1 MQATAVFPHKAPL
14 LIWLIPHIA
23 GILLAVY
30 FPQATPSTL
39 LVASISILLF
49 LTWRLLPIN
58 FRRKHAYIKGIGLQV
73 ILCSAAYLYCAFIT
87 LRAEQSQQFLNDN
100 QSVLKVY
107 LCESP
112 EQKPKT
118 RKVEA
123 ELIEVYTHHQK
134 IKAKARIILYF
145 QQGKKADSLQE
156 GQILFIKNQLQR
168 LKESGN
174 PGSFSYRQY
183 CHYRGIYYSGYLQEA
198 QWHASGQHIQGLEFY
213 FHQLNWHTRNVLYR
227 YLPHAD
233 FALAEALLL
242 GYRKNIDA
250 ETWQSYA
257 DTGIAHII
265 AISGMHMA
273 MVYLSI
279 RWLLLLLPWAQ
290 RYKRVAIGIA
300 LLMMWLF
307 ACVTG
312 LPPSV
317 SRAAFMFT
325 LLGIGEIIDKN
336 IPPSNNLAASA
347 LLLLWIN
354 PYWLFDIGFQLS
366 FLAVLS
372 LQLTYT
378 SIYAWYKG
386 KNKYISSVWKLI
398 AATLSAQVFTLPLC
412 LFAFHQFP
420 LLFLLGN
427 LIAVPLSSI
436 LLYLE
441 ILLIACSPCQPL
453 AQQIASLIYLGMQGL
468 NHWVDYLHHI
478 SFSVWQVHSFSIA
491 ETILLYAL
499 IICIVISLQQ
509 RKLFWLNAGFLL
521 ASLLCL
527 INIRQC
533 IQTQRQQYLLVY
545 QSPKK
550 SVIEFMMG
558 SSYTTSGSTG
568 IPTDKALQQ
577 YILKPAHQLYNGWY
591 KDSTIVASHQTKQ
604 YTVYTF
610 SRQRILQL
618 RDTTQITIKA
628 PIPVDF
634 LILSHPIRI
643 TNPWLL
649 THLQPK
655 QIILDSSI
663 PGYRCA
669 QLRQQLSALQVPIH
683 SVTEQGAFIYAIPT
697 KQILH

>member
-1 MQATAVFPHKAPL
+1 MQAAVVFPHKAPL
-14 LIWLIPHIA
+14 LIWLIPHIT
-23 GILLAVY
+23 GILLSVY
-30 FPQATPSTL
+30 YPQASPL
-39 LVASISILLF
+39 LILVASIAILLF
-49 LTWRLLPIN
+49 ITWRLLSVN
-58 FRRKHAYIKGIGLQV
+58 FRRKHAYLKGIGVQV
-73 ILCSAAYLYCAFIT
+73 FLLSAAYLYCAFIA
-87 LRAEQSQQFLNDN
+87 LSAKQSQQHLNNN

-123 ELIEVYTHHQK
+123 EIIEVYTHHQK
-134 IKAKARIILYF
+134 IKTKARIILYF

-156 GQILFIKNQLQR
+156 GQVLFIKNQLQR
-168 LKESGN
+168 LKDNGN

-183 CHYRGIYYSGYLQEA
+183 CRYRNIYYSGYLQEA
-198 QWHASGQHIQGLEFY
+198 QWHTSRQHIQGFEFY
-213 FHQLNWHTRNVLYR
+213 FHQLSWHARKVLYR
-227 YLPHAD
+227 YLPHTD
-233 FALAEALLL
+233 FALAEALFL

-273 MVYLSI
+273 MVYLST
-279 RWLLLLLPWAQ
+279 RWLLLLFPWAQ

-307 ACVTG
+307 ACLTG

-325 LLGIGEIIDKN
+325 LLGIGEIIDRN
-336 IPPSNNLAASA
+336 IPPNNNLAASA

-378 SIYAWYKG
+378 PIYAWYKG
-386 KNKYISSVWKLI
+386 KNKYISSIWKLL

-420 LLFLLGN
+420 LLFLLSN

-441 ILLIACSPCQPL
+441 ILLIACSPYQPL
-453 AQQIASLIYLGMQGL
+453 AQQIASLIHLGMQGL
-468 NHWVDYLHHI
+468 NRWVDYLHNV
-478 SFSVWQVHSFSIA
+478 SFSVCQVHSFSIF
-491 ETILLYAL
+491 ETVTLYAMITFL
-499 IICIVISLQQ
+499 VISLSQ
-509 RKLFWLNAGFLL
+509 RKLYWLNT
-521 ASLLCL
+521 SLLLFLMLCI
-527 INIRQC
+527 INIQQVV
-533 IQTQRQQYLLVY
+533 QTQRQQYLLVY

-550 SVIEFMMG
+550 SVIEFMKG
-558 SSYTTSGSTG
+558 SSYATSGNIG
-568 IPTDKALQQ
+568 IPKDKALQQ
-577 YILKPAHQLYNGWY
+577 YILKPAHQWYNCWHN
-591 KDSTIVASHQTKQ
+591 DTTIVASHQTKQ
-604 YTVYTF
+604 YTLYTF
-610 SRQRILQL
+610 SGQRILQL
-618 RDTTQITIKA
+618 RDTTHITIKA
-628 PIPVDF
+628 PTTVDF

-643 TNPWLL
+643 NSHWLQ
-649 THLQPK
+649 THLKPR
-655 QIILDSSI
+655 QIILDASI
-663 PGYRCA
+663 PLYRCA
-669 QLRQQLSALQVPIH
+669 QLRQQLSALEIPLHTI
-683 SVTEQGAFIYAIPT
+683 TEQGAFIFSIPT